1 MALACCDRFLK
12 NAEKRSE
19 LKQLAANKTAKH
31 VSNCTEITQLKVEAS
46 SVLNLGSVSVDLAG
60 MSQIGGPAGF
70 DRSVS
75 QIIGRGASCDKGEG
89 YCHAHVPPIV

>member
-46 SVLNLGSVSVDLAG
+46 SVLIWEVFPWTL
-60 MSQIGGPAGF
+60 
-70 DRSVS
+70 
-75 QIIGRGASCDKGEG
+75 
-89 YCHAHVPPIV
+89 